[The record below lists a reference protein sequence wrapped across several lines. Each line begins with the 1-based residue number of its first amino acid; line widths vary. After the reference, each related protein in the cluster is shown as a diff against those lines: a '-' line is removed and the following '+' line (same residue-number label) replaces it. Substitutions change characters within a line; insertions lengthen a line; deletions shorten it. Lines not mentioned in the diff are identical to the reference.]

1 MNFIHRGPH
10 INEFY
15 TQGST
20 YRCAKGKTKF
30 AVALKTRNLIKG
42 TVDVISSGRSCKD
55 DNARFTKVSL
65 RSDNSCMFSRSRNAQ
80 VILVEKP
87 KKIISLH
94 NYKH

>member
-10 INEFY
+10 INV
-15 TQGST
+15 Q
-20 YRCAKGKTKF
+20 KGK
-30 AVALKTRNLIKG
+30 RNLIKG

-94 NYKH
+94 NYTY